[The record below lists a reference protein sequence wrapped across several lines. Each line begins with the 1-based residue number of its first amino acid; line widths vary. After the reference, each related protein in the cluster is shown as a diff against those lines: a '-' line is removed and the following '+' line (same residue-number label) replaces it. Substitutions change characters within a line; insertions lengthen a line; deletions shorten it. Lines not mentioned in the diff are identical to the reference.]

1 MPPIIV
7 LGAGVCGLA
16 AGLLLSRDGHHVT
29 LLERDPAPVPD
40 SPDAAWEGWE
50 RRGVAQFNQAHYLQ
64 PRGRHLLDAELPDV
78 RDAFVAA
85 GALRFDALSG
95 MPPSIADRDPRP
107 GDERFTTV
115 TGRRT
120 TLELVMARA
129 AAAQP
134 GLTVR
139 RGVTVTGLEMRR
151 SNGRPHVAGVRTADG
166 ETLAADLVIDAMG
179 RGSRLPQLLAAAG
192 AEPPREESSDCGYL
206 YYTRFF
212 RGLAAPAPRAPLLTP
227 VGSFSILTLPADNDT
242 WSVSVYVSAGD
253 RPLKRLR
260 HPDVWT
266 ALLRACPSHAHWL
279 DGEPTSGVLPMAG
292 VTDRYRDPAPWAT
305 GVVSVADACACTNP
319 SVGRGIALGL
329 AHTVRL
335 RDVVREHG
343 ADPAAL
349 ADAWR
354 AATESELAPWYR
366 ATVAGDRARLA
377 EIDAARNGH
386 APPPP
391 SEPADVLRAALFAA
405 MPRDA
410 DVFRAGLEIAGCLAH
425 PQEVFARPGFADR
438 VLALA
443 AEANGGPTWGP
454 EREELLRIV
463 GDQGSLGANA
473 AAVATRL

>member
-1 MPPIIV
+1 MPPIVV

-16 AGLLLSRDGHHVT
+16 AGLLLARDGHDVT
-29 LLERDPAPVPD
+29 LLERDRAPVPD
-40 SPDAAWEGWE
+40 SPDAAWERWE
-50 RRGVAQFNQAHYLQ
+50 RRGVAHFNQAHYLQ
-64 PRGRHLLDAELPDV
+64 PLGRHVLDAELPDV

-85 GALRFDALSG
+85 GGLRLDTLSG

-107 GDERFTTV
+107 GDEQFTTV
-115 TGRRT
+115 TGRRP
-120 TLELVMARA
+120 TLELVLGRA

-139 RGVTVTGLEMRR
+139 RGVAVTGLELRR
-151 SNGRPHVAGVRTADG
+151 SNGRPHVAGVRTGDG
-166 ETLAADLVIDAMG
+166 ETLSADLVVDAMG

-192 AEPPREESSDCGYL
+192 AEPPREEASDSGYV
-206 YYTRFF
+206 YYTRYF
-212 RGLAAPAPRAPLLTP
+212 RGAEAPEQRAPRLTP
-227 VGSFSILTLPADNDT
+227 IGSFSILTLPADDGT
-242 WSVSVYVSAGD
+242 WSVTIYISAGD

-266 ALLRACPSHAHWL
+266 ELLRACPAHAHWV
-279 DGEPTSGVLPMAG
+279 DGEPISGVLPMAG
-292 VTDRYRDPAPWAT
+292 VTDRYRDPAPPAT

-319 SVGRGIALGL
+319 SLGRGIALGL

-343 ADPAAL
+343 GDPSAL

-354 AATESELAPWYR
+354 EATESELAPWHR
-366 ATVAGDRARLA
+366 TTVAGDRARLA

-391 SEPADVLRAALFAA
+391 SDPADILRAALFAA
-405 MPRDA
+405 MPHDA
-410 DVFRAGLEIAGCLAH
+410 DVFRAGLEILGCLAL
-425 PQEVFARPGFADR
+425 PQQVFARPGLADR

-443 AEANGGPTWGP
+443 AGADGGPSWGP
-454 EREELLRIV
+454 GRDELLQLV
-463 GDQGSLGANA
+463 DGQGSLGAKA
-473 AAVATRL
+473 AVVATRL

>member
-1 MPPIIV
+1 
-7 LGAGVCGLA
+7 
-16 AGLLLSRDGHHVT
+16 
-29 LLERDPAPVPD
+29 
-40 SPDAAWEGWE
+40 
-50 RRGVAQFNQAHYLQ
+50 
-64 PRGRHLLDAELPDV
+64 
-78 RDAFVAA
+78 
-85 GALRFDALSG
+85 
-95 MPPSIADRDPRP
+95 
-107 GDERFTTV
+107 
-115 TGRRT
+115 
-120 TLELVMARA
+120 
-129 AAAQP
+129 
-134 GLTVR
+134 
-139 RGVTVTGLEMRR
+139 
-151 SNGRPHVAGVRTADG
+151 
-166 ETLAADLVIDAMG
+166 
-179 RGSRLPQLLAAAG
+179 
-192 AEPPREESSDCGYL
+192 
-206 YYTRFF
+206 
-212 RGLAAPAPRAPLLTP
+212 
-227 VGSFSILTLPADNDT
+227 
-242 WSVSVYVSAGD
+242 
-253 RPLKRLR
+253 
-260 HPDVWT
+260 
-266 ALLRACPSHAHWL
+266 
-279 DGEPTSGVLPMAG
+279 
-292 VTDRYRDPAPWAT
+292 
-305 GVVSVADACACTNP
+305 VADACACTNP